1 MIKRNNHNRARSQ
14 LGFSEARVAVCIA
27 SLIVLIGG
35 VWYSYATDDATNP
48 TPQGPI
54 DSPPSSQPQIGKF
67 CIYAVDGST
76 LRLEVS
82 KVELDG
88 MEAIPATTAFPP
100 KLDDRRTDEALEVPT
115 TLAPPATTTAPPTA
129 EEMMENRLGAAPC

>member
-1 MIKRNNHNRARSQ
+1 MIKRNNHNRARRQ

-27 SLIVLIGG
+27 SIIALTGG
-35 VWYSYATDDATNP
+35 VWYSYATQDATNP

-76 LRLEVS
+76 LRLDVS
-82 KVELDG
+82 KIDLDG
-88 MEAIPATTAFPP
+88 MEAIPTTTTFPP
-100 KLDDRRTDEALEVPT
+100 KLDDQRTDEALGVPT
-115 TLAPPATTTAPPTA
+115 TLAPPATTTTPPSV
-129 EEMMENRLGAAPC
+129 EEMMKNRLGAVPC